1 MPAADSAVGLPSP
14 VKSKPV
20 RLTVVMPC
28 YNERATIREIVSRVL
43 AVDLPGIEKEL
54 VIVDDGSRDGT
65 RDILAT
71 FDGRDGVRVLLQSQ
85 NQGKGAAVARGIRES
100 TGDFVI
106 IQDADLEY
114 DPREY
119 SLLLQPILDGRADV
133 VYGSRFLGSP
143 RGHRV
148 LYFWHSIGNR
158 MLTLLSNAF
167 TDLNLTDMETCYKM
181 FARDVANRL
190 DLQSKD
196 FGIEPEITCKVARMR
211 ARVYEVPIS
220 YHGRT
225 YEEGKKI
232 GLKDAFKAI
241 WVLIKYCRWEA
252 PSDDVGAI
260 TLRRMASLSLY
271 NRWLHERFE
280 HYLGSRIL
288 EVGSGVGNQTRFFVA
303 EREQVI
309 ASDIEPH
316 YIRELVGRFGD
327 RKNVRI
333 ASYGFP
339 LTATDADELSSSK
352 INTIVCM
359 NVLEHIEDDRATLC
373 DFARILPSGGHL
385 VLLVPSMK
393 GLYGT
398 LDQHLNHFRRYSKDE
413 LRGAVTAAGFE
424 IESLR
429 FLNRPAAFG
438 WWLNSRV
445 LKRRV
450 MPKGQLKA
458 FKWTMPLL
466 RLEENS
472 EPGFGLSLLVLARRT

>member
-1 MPAADSAVGLPSP
+1 MTAADSAVALSSP
-14 VKSKPV
+14 VESKPV
-20 RLTVVMPC
+20 RLSVVMPC

-43 AVDLPGIEKEL
+43 AVELPGIEKEL

-71 FDGRDGVRVLLQSQ
+71 FDGHNGIRVLLQSQ

-100 TGDFVI
+100 SGDFVI

-119 SLLLQPILDGRADV
+119 SLLLQPILEGRADV

-148 LYFWHSIGNR
+148 LYFWHSVGNK

-181 FARDVANRL
+181 LVRDVANRL

-196 FGIEPEITCKVARMR
+196 FGIEPEITCKIARMR
-211 ARVYEVPIS
+211 ARVFEVPIS
-220 YHGRT
+220 YNGRT

-252 PSDDVGAI
+252 PADDVGAI
-260 TLRRMASLSLY
+260 TLRRMASLAPY

-288 EVGSGVGNQTRFFVA
+288 EVGSGVGNQTRFFVDD
-303 EREQVI
+303 REQVI

-316 YIRELVGRFGD
+316 YVRELVGRFGD
-327 RKNVRI
+327 KKNVRI

-339 LTATDADELSSSK
+339 LSASDVDELQSSK
-352 INTIVCM
+352 VDTIVCM
-359 NVLEHIEDDRATLC
+359 NVLEHIEDDRTTLS
-373 DFARILPSGGHL
+373 DFARVLPSGGHL

-393 GLYGT
+393 ALYGT
-398 LDQHLNHFRRYSKDE
+398 LDKHLNHFRRYSMDE
-413 LRGAVTAAGFE
+413 LRSAVTAAGFE
-424 IESLR
+424 IETLR
-429 FLNRPAAFG
+429 FLNRPAVFG
-438 WWLNSRV
+438 WWLSSRV

-458 FKWTMPLL
+458 FKWVMPLL
-466 RLEENS
+466 RLEEKN